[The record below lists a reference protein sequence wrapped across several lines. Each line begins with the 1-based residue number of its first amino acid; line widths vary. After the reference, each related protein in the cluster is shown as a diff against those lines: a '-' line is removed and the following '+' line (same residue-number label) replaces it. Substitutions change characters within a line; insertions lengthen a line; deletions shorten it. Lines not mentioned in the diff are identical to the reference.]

1 MPPRDDRRRPS
12 DVDDH
17 RLDDGYPVTS
27 ESLALEYGS
36 RRLAFDPDA
45 TGDRFVDALDRLI
58 AGSYDSPHEVRT
70 GITVDRVPHP
80 ATIRD
85 ESDVLPG
92 DERVDRR
99 RWTSSVESDDDERDQ

>member
-1 MPPRDDRRRPS
+1 MPPRDDRRRPP

-17 RLDDGYPVTS
+17 GIDDGYPVTS
-27 ESLALEYGS
+27 EALALEYGS
-36 RRLAFDPDA
+36 RRLAFSPDA
-45 TGDRFVDALDRLI
+45 TGDRFVDVLDRLI

-70 GITVDRVPHP
+70 AIAVDPVPYP
-80 ATIRD
+80 ATILE

-99 RWTSSVESDDDERDQ
+99 PWTFSDESDEE